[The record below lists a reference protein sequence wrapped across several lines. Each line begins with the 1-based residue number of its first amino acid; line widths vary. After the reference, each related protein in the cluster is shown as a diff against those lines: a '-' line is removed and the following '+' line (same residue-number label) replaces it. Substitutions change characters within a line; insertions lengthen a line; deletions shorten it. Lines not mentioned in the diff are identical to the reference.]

1 MNNAVYSDIDR
12 SLKQDISGNYVI
24 HYDADAI
31 IQSLKTIFS
40 TISGE
45 RVRNPIGSALI
56 RLLFEPMNE
65 ENADSIR
72 TSMIQT
78 INRYEPRVNLTSVQI
93 TPDYANHIY
102 DVKLLMSV
110 KRLTNKVKFESKLR
124 SLYA

>member
-12 SLKQDISGNYVI
+12 TLKRDLAGNHII
-24 HYDADAI
+24 HYDEDAI
-31 IQSLKTIFS
+31 IQSIRSIFS

-45 RVRNPIGSALI
+45 RVRNPIGSALV
-56 RLLFEPMNE
+56 RLLFEPMTA

-78 INRYEPRVNLTSVQI
+78 LNRHEPRVNLTSVQI
-93 TPDYANHIY
+93 IPDYTNHVY
-102 DVKLLMSV
+102 NVKLVMSV